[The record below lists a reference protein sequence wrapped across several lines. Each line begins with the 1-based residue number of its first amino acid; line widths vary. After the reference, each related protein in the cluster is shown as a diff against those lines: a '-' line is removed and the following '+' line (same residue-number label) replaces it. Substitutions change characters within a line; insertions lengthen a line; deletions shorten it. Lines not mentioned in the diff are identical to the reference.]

1 MGYAMLE
8 ALKPVRRWTFRR
20 KAEVLW
26 ALHRGL
32 ASVADVRHAYGV
44 SSEELQQWNR
54 DQCDLG
60 PVPPPSSEFDRLHQV
75 SDSSAKASH
84 ARRRLLRPH
93 LFAEHNLP

>member
-60 PVPPPSSEFDRLHQV
+60 PVPPPSSEFDRLHRP
-75 SDSSAKASH
+75 
-84 ARRRLLRPH
+84 RRATR
-93 LFAEHNLP
+93 ADA